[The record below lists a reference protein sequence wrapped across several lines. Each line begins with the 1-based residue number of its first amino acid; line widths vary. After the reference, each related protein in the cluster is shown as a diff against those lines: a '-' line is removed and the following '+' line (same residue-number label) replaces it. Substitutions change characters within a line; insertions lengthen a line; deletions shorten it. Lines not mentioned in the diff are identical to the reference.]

1 MSKESI
7 KILTGF
13 YYPEWTPPPSIGV
26 IKHRIMQESNKAPCK
41 EPVQART
48 KILAALHEFNWM
60 TVEQIAKETGLAVAT
75 VARTTDRMYAA
86 KKIERKREVN
96 PAHGKIN
103 VYRKK

>member
-1 MSKESI
+1 MSDAI

-13 YYPEWTPPPSIGV
+13 YYPAWTPPPEVGV
-26 IKHRIMQESNKAPCK
+26 RKHRIMQDNNKAECK

-48 KILAALHEFNWM
+48 KILAALHQYDWM
-60 TVEQIAKETGLAVAT
+60 TVEEIAIKTGLAVST

-86 KKIERKREVN
+86 KKIERKRETN